1 MAQGTTTV
9 TVTGEQAF
17 VNSYR
22 HGLDSKRRITIP
34 SEWRAQMGAEN
45 SLYVLPDVSH
55 KCLFMV
61 TPLMMNFRL
70 ERIRNQPMSDSKA
83 RDFYRALGAR
93 SERIFWDTQG
103 RFRIKD
109 ELLNYAQIKN
119 EVVMLGTID
128 RIEVWDP
135 TLLEQMGLVA
145 EQQFEEA
152 AKHVG
157 F

>member
-1 MAQGTTTV
+1 MMQSTITI
-9 TVTGEQAF
+9 TGEEAF
-17 VNSYR
+17 VNTYR

-34 SEWRAQMGAEN
+34 SEWRAQMGSEN
-45 SLYVLPDVSH
+45 SLYVLPDVSR

-61 TPLMMNFRL
+61 TPLMMKLRL
-70 ERIRNQPMSDSKA
+70 ERIRSQPMSDSKT

-93 SERIFWDTQG
+93 SERVSWDTQG

-109 ELLNYAQIKN
+109 DLLGHAQIRN
-119 EVVMLGTID
+119 DVVMLGTID
-128 RIEVWDP
+128 RIEIWDP
-135 TLLEQMGLVA
+135 ASLEQMGLVA
-145 EQQFEEA
+145 EKQFEEA